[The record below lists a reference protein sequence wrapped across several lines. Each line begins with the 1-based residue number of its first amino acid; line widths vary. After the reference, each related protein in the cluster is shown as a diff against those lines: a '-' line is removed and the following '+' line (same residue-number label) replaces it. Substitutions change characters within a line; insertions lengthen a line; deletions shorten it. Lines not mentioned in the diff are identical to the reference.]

1 MMIVHNFS
9 RSETSIIT
17 KINGDRK
24 KNNNLEYSSIGI
36 RVVFGYKIDVLML
49 KKFILHEN
57 LTTNNNKTNVVNEM
71 QKTQHNFHC
80 GTQIN
85 KLPYNLFLFRH
96 KCSLNIRN
104 FSIQPY

>member
-1 MMIVHNFS
+1 
-9 RSETSIIT
+9 
-17 KINGDRK
+17 
-24 KNNNLEYSSIGI
+24 
-36 RVVFGYKIDVLML
+36 ML
-49 KKFILHEN
+49 AKCILYEN
-57 LTTNNNKTNVVNEM
+57 MTTNNNNNPNVVNEM
-71 QKTQHNFHC
+71 QKTQHNFHR